1 MNDPIGAF
9 DRVRDSYVL
18 YVKTAFGTQFPTLEA
33 ERERLLRDPGVLSQ
47 EPWIEPL
54 QRYESSGKT
63 IRQIGLADTPGLS
76 QAELDDFQS
85 LVGCGLLGDYQLH
98 RHQAEM
104 LSRALSGT
112 NSVVTAGTGSGKTE
126 AFLLPLFA
134 YLVRDSA
141 SWAPPASPA
150 LPHADDWWSSDQ
162 WRASCIQPYGN
173 GTRMVQSLRVPQ
185 RGHEARPAAVRAL
198 VVYPMNAL
206 VEDQL
211 SRLRRALDSE
221 AARRWMVE
229 RRQGNRIYFGRYNG
243 ATPVP
248 GHEFNQPGARGRQSP
263 DRDRIEKLAQTLIDM
278 EEAARLAARHAEER
292 GNPEI
297 RDFFARLDGSEMRSR
312 WDMQHAPPD
321 ILITNFSMLSI
332 MLTREADNP
341 IFERTRQ
348 WLQLDG
354 SVFHLIVD
362 ELHLYRGTA
371 GTEVAYLLRLLL
383 HRLGLRPDSPKLRIL
398 ASSASLEPNND
409 DSLRFLSQFFGLDW
423 TNEGVIPGYPAHVP
437 PLVGDPFLPSEPF
450 RQLADSW
457 ETDRQSEACRRLAD
471 ALHGEGNAVDPV
483 DSLRTA
489 LEDPATQ
496 MASRL
501 LRACEVDGSIR
512 AVPIDALARG
522 LFGPAGQSE
531 ELRAAAR
538 GLLIARALCDRPG
551 APSSLPSFRLHWFF
565 RNIEGLWACTRP
577 GCRAHGAV
585 DPARTSGQLFTDSRI
600 LCSNNPER
608 HRVLELLYCDQ
619 CGTTLFGGSRM
630 DVADGGGW
638 ELLTTDPDIE
648 GIPDRQAAR
657 FVERR
662 TYRDFA
668 VFWPGAAAAFQGTS
682 AWRQPTFSGD
692 APEGRW
698 RAASLNTLSGRVE
711 LGAPGRALPDGPWVR
726 GYLFVVAD
734 VDDGGRIRAL
744 PAICPRCEADYSRR
758 IRLSRSPIRG
768 FRTGFSKV
776 TQLLSK
782 ELFYFIEGSRK
793 LVVFSD
799 SREEAASLANGIER
813 SHYLDLVREAM
824 YDELR
829 KVAIGAPRLLQ
840 ELLTSQ
846 TPTSAES
853 VALATQQPA
862 LAEGLRRLVRAA
874 AMTIPD
880 LDDQEVRRLVQER
893 RDAAATEIDRIQ
905 LRGNSRTVALR
916 YLFEGS
922 DENGDITDPGLLIQ
936 RLKALGVNPSGNDV
950 LYQDYRYD
958 GTYHRWTELFD
969 FGNATL
975 GWREDLSPEGRE
987 RGREKLRRKVMTETA
1002 GVLFSRLYFGFESAG
1017 LGYARLDLPAE
1028 AFEELAAECGVD
1040 PDTFASLCDA
1050 TVRVLGDLYRYP
1062 QEPQEYPLNDWPD
1075 WGVTRAK
1082 LRHFVKQCADAYGI
1096 GEGLLQRVLYRA
1108 ISELGGHDYFK
1119 LNPRR
1124 LLVRLATPLDPVWQC
1139 PACRRDHLHEL
1150 RVCTNCNTRLAVA
1163 PTGTCADLHRSNY
1176 YATEAVL
1183 LRQPLRL
1190 HSEELTAQT
1199 DDQAERQ
1206 RLFRNIVISP
1216 HDQARPR
1223 VGAVDEIDLLGVTT
1237 TMEVGVDIGS
1247 LQAVVLGNMPP
1258 QRFNYQQR
1266 AGRAGRRGQA
1276 FSTVL
1281 TLCRGRS
1288 HDEFYYRHPDR
1299 ITGDR
1304 PPVPFLSI
1312 SRREIA
1318 ERLMAKECLREA
1330 FRAAGVRWWESP
1342 VPPDSHGEF
1351 GLLIN
1356 WVADPGRQAT
1366 VRTWLAE
1373 AAEVR
1378 QIASA
1383 LAAGTNNLVR
1393 TDDLVDFARHR
1404 LVDLIDEA
1412 AGNVELTGDGLGE
1425 RLAEAAILP
1434 MFGMPSRVRELFHQ
1448 LRGDRAYTIDRD
1460 LDLAVTEFAPGSQR
1474 TKDKRILESIGFT
1487 APLLYR
1493 NGRWSPTEADPLPG
1507 LRWMSR
1513 CERCHFTRT
1522 ADLEPADTTCPE
1534 CGCGPDERPAYRVFR
1549 YAAPLGFRTDLGPGG
1564 DAKEDVEFLPTGAGT
1579 VAESDPNPCAEVD
1592 GTNTSIGYS
1601 ASGRVYKINDRH
1613 GQLFRG
1619 ILGATTTLRGL
1630 QHLTGQ
1636 WIDERYH
1643 AEGEH
1648 HRFEPA
1654 GDLQSLAI
1662 AAPKTTDVLRVRP
1675 SHVREGLCLD
1685 PLFSSGG
1692 VKAAYYSAAFIVR
1705 TVAAEELDTDPE
1717 EFDVSNVRQID
1728 LPDGSKAGEIVL
1740 NDHLPNGAGF
1750 VAWISTHWPGLLD
1763 VAIATDRP
1771 ANTFIGALT
1780 SRAHRS
1786 ACDSSGYDC
1795 LRQYRNMSYH
1805 GLLDWRLGL
1814 SLLRALHSADFAAGI
1829 DGAFGPPDLDG
1840 WLQFAEE
1847 RRDSFATTF
1856 NNCTPRSFAQ
1866 LPGFEV
1872 GQYHV
1877 AIVHPL
1883 WDTRLPRGI
1892 LAEAVAQMTAPRVR
1906 FLDSFNL
1913 LRRASWCYQ
1922 SLRG

>member
-18 YVKTAFGTQFPTLEA
+18 YVRTAFGTQFPTLEA
-33 ERERLLRDPGVLSQ
+33 ERERLLREIGVLSQ

-54 QRYESSGKT
+54 PRYESSGKT
-63 IRQIGLADTPGLS
+63 IGEIGPADAPGLS
-76 QAELDDFQS
+76 QIELDDFRS
-85 LVGCGLLGDYQLH
+85 LVRCGLLADYQLH

-104 LSRALSGT
+104 LVKALSRT
-112 NSVVTAGTGSGKTE
+112 NCVVTAGTGSGKTE

-134 YLVRDSA
+134 YLARDSA
-141 SWAPPASPA
+141 NWSPPARPA
-150 LPHADDWWSSDQ
+150 QHVDDWWSSDP
-162 WRASCIQPYGN
+162 WRASCIQPYGS
-173 GTRMVQSLRVPQ
+173 GTRMVRSLRVPQ
-185 RGHEARPAAVRAL
+185 RGHETRPAATRAL

-221 AARRWMVE
+221 AARRWMLD

-248 GHEFNQPGARGRQSP
+248 GHEYNPPGATGRQSP
-263 DRDRIEKLAQTLIDM
+263 DRNRIERLAETLTEM
-278 EEAARLAARHAEER
+278 QEAARLAARHAENT

-312 WDMQHAPPD
+312 WDMQDAPPD

-332 MLTREADNP
+332 MLMREADNP

-348 WLQLDG
+348 WLQRDG

-398 ASSASLEPNND
+398 ASSASLEPDND
-409 DSLRFLSQFFGLDW
+409 DSLRFLSQFFGVEWRNDAI
-423 TNEGVIPGYPAHVP
+423 VPGYPAKVP
-437 PLVGDPFLPSEPF
+437 PLRGEPHLPSEPF
-450 RQLADSW
+450 RSLAESW
-457 ETDRQSEACRRLAD
+457 ETDMQAEACRRLAD
-471 ALHGEGNAVDPV
+471 ALQAGANSADPV
-483 DSLRTA
+483 DDLRLA
-489 LEDPATQ
+489 LEQPATQ

-501 LRACEVDGSIR
+501 LRACEVSGATR
-512 AVPIDALARG
+512 AVPIDAFARG
-522 LFGPAGQSE
+522 LFGQVGHSG

-551 APSSLPSFRLHWFF
+551 VSSSLPSFRLHWFF

-577 GCRAHGAV
+577 GCRAQGAV
-585 DPARTSGQLFTDSRI
+585 DPVRTSGELFTDSRI
-600 LCSNNPER
+600 LCSNDLER
-608 HRVLELLYCDQ
+608 HRVLELLYCEQ

-630 DVADGGGW
+630 EVADNGGW

-668 VFWPGAAAAFQGTS
+668 VFWPGTAAAFQAGT

-692 APEGRW
+692 PPEGRW
-698 RAASLNTLSGRVE
+698 RLASLDTLSGRVV
-711 LGAPGRALPDGPWVR
+711 LGAPGRASPDGPWVR
-726 GYLFVVAD
+726 GYLFVIAA
-734 VDDGGRIRAL
+734 VDDAGRVPAL
-744 PAICPRCEADYSRR
+744 PAVCPRCEADYTRR
-758 IRLSRSPIRG
+758 FRHSPIRG
-768 FRTGFSKV
+768 FRTGFSKI

-782 ELFYFIEGSRK
+782 ELFYYIAGSRK

-829 KVAIGAPRLLQ
+829 TVAIGIPRLLQ
-840 ELLTSQ
+840 EVLTSQ
-846 TPTSAES
+846 TATSAES
-853 VALATQQPA
+853 IALQKQQPA
-862 LAEGLRRLVRAA
+862 LAEGLRRLARAA
-874 AMTIPD
+874 GMPIPEV
-880 LDDQEVRRLVQER
+880 DDEEVRRVVQER
-893 RDAAATEIDRIQ
+893 RDAAAAETDRIRE
-905 LRGNSRTVALR
+905 RGLSRTVPLR
-916 YLFEGS
+916 YLFEGA
-922 DENGDITDPGLLIQ
+922 DEDRNVADPGLLIQ
-936 RLKALGVNPSGNDV
+936 RMKALGVNPSGNDV
-950 LYQDYRYD
+950 LYQEYRYD
-958 GTYHRWTELFD
+958 GVYHRWTELFD
-969 FGNATL
+969 FRDPAL
-975 GWREDLSPEGRE
+975 GWRADLSPEGRE

-1017 LGYARLDLPAE
+1017 LGYARLDVE
-1028 AFEELAAECGVD
+1028 ANAIGELARECRLDGDAFV
-1040 PDTFASLCDA
+1040 SLCDA

-1062 QEPQEYPLNDWPD
+1062 QEPQEYPLLDWPD
-1075 WGVTRAK
+1075 WEGARAK
-1082 LRHFVKQCADAYGI
+1082 LRHFVKRCAEAYAV
-1096 GEGLLQRVLYRA
+1096 GEGSLRRALYRA
-1108 ISELGGHDYFK
+1108 ICELGGHEHFK

-1124 LLVRLATPLDPVWQC
+1124 LVVRIAIPSDPVWRC

-1150 RVCTNCNTRLAVA
+1150 RVCTNCLTGLPAA

-1206 RLFRNIVISP
+1206 RLFRNIVISTR
-1216 HDQARPR
+1216 DNSRPR
-1223 VGAVDEIDLLGVTT
+1223 VSAVDEIDLLGVTT

-1258 QRFNYQQR
+1258 MRFNYQQR
-1266 AGRAGRRGQA
+1266 AGRAGRRGQPFA
-1276 FSTVL
+1276 TVL

-1330 FRAAGVRWWESP
+1330 FRATGVRWWESP

-1351 GLLIN
+1351 GLLMN
-1356 WVADPGRQAT
+1356 WIGDPGRRAA
-1366 VRTWLAE
+1366 VRSWLAQSADVE
-1373 AAEVR
+1373 

-1383 LAAGTNNLVR
+1383 LAAGTGNLVR
-1393 TDDLVDFARHR
+1393 PDDLVDFARNR
-1404 LVDLIDEA
+1404 LVDRIDDA
-1412 AGNVELTGDGLGE
+1412 ARNPELTGEGLGE

-1474 TKDKRILESIGFT
+1474 TKDKRVLESIGFT

-1493 NGRWSPTEADPLPG
+1493 NGRWAPTEGDPLPG

-1513 CERCHFTRT
+1513 CEKCHFTRT
-1522 ADLEPADTTCPE
+1522 SDLEPADVICPE
-1534 CGCGPDERPAYRVFR
+1534 CGCGVDERPAYRVFR
-1549 YAAPLGFRTDLGPGG
+1549 YAAPLGFRTDLGPGV
-1564 DAKEDVEFLPTGAGT
+1564 DAKEDGEFLPTGAGT
-1579 VAESDPNPCAEVD
+1579 VAESDPNPCTEVN

-1601 ASGRVYKINDRH
+1601 AAGRVYKINDRH

-1619 ILGATTTLRGL
+1619 SLGATTTLRGL

-1643 AEGEH
+1643 ADGEH

-1654 GDLQSLAI
+1654 SDLQSIAI
-1662 AAPKTTDVLRVRP
+1662 AAPKTTDVLRIRP
-1675 SHVREGLCLD
+1675 SHVREGLSVD
-1685 PLFSSGG
+1685 PLSASGS
-1692 VKAAYYSAAFIVR
+1692 VKAAYYSAAFILR

-1717 EFDVSNVRQID
+1717 EFDVSNVRQIE

-1750 VAWISTHWPGLLD
+1750 VAWISTNWSALLE
-1763 VAIATDRP
+1763 VAVATDRP

-1780 SRAHRS
+1780 SPAHRS

-1814 SLLRALHSADFAAGI
+1814 SLLRALHSLEFAAGL
-1829 DGAFGPPDLDG
+1829 DGTFGVPDLDG
-1840 WLQFAEE
+1840 WLQFAEQ

-1856 NNCTPRSFAQ
+1856 NCTPRRFAR

-1872 GQYHV
+1872 GQYQV

-1883 WDTRLPRGI
+1883 WDTHLPRGI

-1922 SLRG
+1922 FLRG